1 MSNLNVHTLTHV
13 RYYLVDSK
21 DNTIVFADSDFRVVK
36 ARQCKEQIDG
46 RECWI
51 DQATASKRA
60 RPFTIEEQLN
70 DEILRR
76 NLGI

>member
-1 MSNLNVHTLTHV
+1 MSNLSLVHV

-21 DNTIVFADSDFRVVK
+21 DNTIVFADSDFRSVK
-36 ARQCKEQIDG
+36 TRQCKEHMGG

-51 DQATASKRA
+51 DSATAAKRVGLL
-60 RPFTIEEQLN
+60 TIEEQLN

-76 NLGI
+76 NLGV

>member
-1 MSNLNVHTLTHV
+1 MSNLSLVHV

-21 DNTIVFADSDFRVVK
+21 DNTIVFADSDFRSVK
-36 ARQCKEQIDG
+36 TRQCKEQMGG

-51 DQATASKRA
+51 DHATASKRVG
-60 RPFTIEEQLN
+60 PLTIEEQLN

-76 NLGI
+76 NLGV